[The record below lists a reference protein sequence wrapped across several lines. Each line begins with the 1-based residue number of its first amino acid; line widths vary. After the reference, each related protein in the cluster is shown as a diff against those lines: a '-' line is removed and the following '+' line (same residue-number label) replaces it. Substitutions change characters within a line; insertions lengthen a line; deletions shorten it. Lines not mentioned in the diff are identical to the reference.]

1 MMNFYTP
8 WTNTVTPPMP
18 GLYLTKVKN
27 RVRRQ
32 LVKLTYWDGSKWM
45 LTGEHNQGVH
55 NTLPISQGRLVQRRY
70 WCGLAFNPEEIGML
84 PSMLLTEAQLE
95 AHKRE
100 FPELYAAPVT
110 EATTAPVTEA
120 PAPMAA

>member
-45 LTGEHNQGVH
+45 LTGEHNQGEY
-55 NTLPISQGRLVQRRY
+55 TKPISQGRLVQRRY

-100 FPELYAAPVT
+100 FPELYAAPV
-110 EATTAPVTEA
+110 AEA